1 MSNTVDKQ
9 AADMGR
15 VAVLMGGWSAERSIS
30 LKSGGAVLAGL
41 LRGGVDAVAID
52 VTGPEVLDSLRTGGF
67 ERAFIALHGRG
78 GEDGVIQGCL
88 EALGI
93 PYTGSGV
100 LGSALAMDK
109 LRSKQLW
116 RGMGLPTPDW
126 EVLNDASD
134 WQGVV
139 ARLGLPLI
147 VKPAREGSSIGMSR
161 VDDVDG
167 LAAAHA
173 EAARY
178 DRDVFAEQW
187 VTGTEYTVAVLDDRP
202 LPAIRLETPRGFY
215 DFEAKY
221 AADNTEYHCPAGL
234 ESGEEAAMG
243 KLAVAAFRA
252 LDGLGWGRVDIL
264 RDAAGRHW
272 LLEVNSVPGMTD
284 HSLVPM
290 AAAADGMDFDTLVK
304 HILTAS
310 RAYRPGGGA

>member
-1 MSNTVDKQ
+1 MSAV
-9 AADMGR
+9 
-15 VAVLMGGWSAERSIS
+15 VLMGGWSAERGIS
-30 LKSGGAVLAGL
+30 LKSGTAVLAGL
-41 LRGGVDAVAID
+41 QRAGVDAHGLD
-52 VTGPEVLDSLRTGGF
+52 VTGPAVLDDLRSGGY

-116 RGMGLPTPDW
+116 QGVGLPTPDW
-126 EVLNDASD
+126 EVLCDGFD
-134 WQGVV
+134 PDDVV

-161 VDDVDG
+161 VESVAE
-167 LAAAHA
+167 LESAWR
-173 EAARY
+173 EAAQY
-178 DRDVFAEQW
+178 DRDIIAERW
-187 VTGTEYTVAVLDDRP
+187 VTGSEYTVAILDERP
-202 LPAIRLETPRGFY
+202 LPAIRLETPHGFY
-215 DFEAKY
+215 DFDAKY

-234 ESGEEAAMG
+234 SEKDEKAMG
-243 KLAVAAFRA
+243 ELAATAFRA

-264 RDAAGRHW
+264 RDSQGTNW
-272 LLEVNSVPGMTD
+272 LLEMNSVPGMTD

-290 AAAADGMDFDTLVK
+290 AAAANGMDFDSLVK
-304 HILTAS
+304 HILDAS
-310 RAYRPGGGA
+310 IHYRPGNRK